1 MMVAYGQY
9 DNNRR
14 MAAPGFN
21 PYNAPAGATPTFVPP
36 TTSTPMTPTVMPQAP
51 ETPEIANTT
60 GQPQP
65 FDPRLITDDRGF
77 FGQPMGRGFP
87 MGMFTGGFPGFFG
100 GFNPVMLGGPNPYV
114 DGMATQVPMDTGAMN
129 PNEGVMQSGVT
140 KNLNQAPQPVQFNP
154 QQQGFLRNLLFGGGM
169 GGLGMLGG
177 LFGGMY

>member
-1 MMVAYGQY
+1 MMMAY

-36 TTSTPMTPTVMPQAP
+36 TTSTPMTPTVMPQGP

-65 FDPRLITDDRGF
+65 FDPRLISDDRGF

-100 GFNPVMLGGPNPYV
+100 GFNPMQNPY
-114 DGMATQVPMDTGAMN
+114 MNNLATAFPMDTGAMD
-129 PNEGVMQSGVT
+129 PNEGVMQSGG
-140 KNLNQAPQPVQFNP
+140 NQNPNQAPQPVQFNP